1 MSAKLFRFSEFEL
14 DVPKRL
20 LLRDG
25 EPVPLS
31 PKTLD
36 LLVVLL
42 ESRGEVVSKDTLLEK
57 VWPDQIIEEGNLKVH
72 ISALRKA
79 FQQVG
84 NDHRFIVTV
93 PGRGYSFVADLE
105 NFSNDEVV
113 VETHRYSTI
122 VTEQSESLDD
132 GDLDAR
138 QLIAQPA
145 SPLITQRRA
154 VIFGLSILVIA
165 AGLVIWLYP
174 RSAPVSPVLIE
185 TIAVM
190 PFVNESGNPD
200 LEYLSDGMTE
210 SLINSLSKLP
220 RLSVKARSVVFRYKG
235 KEVVPSEVGSDL
247 NVQAVL
253 LGRVVERGD
262 RLTLYLSLVDA
273 RTGDQIWG
281 DQYDRQ
287 TRDVVSLQSETARDI
302 ARKLRSKLSGVDE
315 AKMAKNYTED
325 AEAYQHY
332 LKGRYFWNKFTPGDH
347 LIAID
352 HFNRAI
358 ARDPGYAMAYSA
370 LGDAY
375 GASGV
380 NSWIPP
386 KEAFAKAK
394 TAVRKALEIDGDLA
408 HAHTTLG
415 ALYLFSDFNW
425 NAAEQELKRSIELD
439 SNYELAHEI
448 YSYLL
453 TGLRRHDEAIAEARR
468 ACALDP
474 LSSTLSDD
482 LALAYNFARRPD
494 EAMKQNLR
502 TLEMEPDRPD
512 SIYRI
517 GTIYEQKG
525 MYDEAVASYQKAIS
539 VSERTSNFLGSLG
552 HAYAAS
558 GRKEEAAKILNEL
571 KDMSKHSY
579 VSPYDLALIYIGL
592 GEKEK
597 AVEQLERTYDEQ
609 SGWIIYLQVD
619 PFLDPLRGDRR
630 FQKLVDRSGL

>member
-1 MSAKLFRFSEFEL
+1 MSAKHFRFSEFEL
-14 DVPKRL
+14 DVTKRQ

-25 EPVPLS
+25 EPVSLS

-36 LLVVLL
+36 LLVVLV
-42 ESRGEVVSKDTLLEK
+42 ESRGEVLTKDELLEK

-72 ISALRKA
+72 VSALRKA

-105 NFSNDEVV
+105 NLSNDEVI

-122 VTEQSESLDD
+122 VTEQSESIDN

-138 QLIAQPA
+138 QLIPRPTY
-145 SPLITQRRA
+145 SLITKGRA
-154 VIFGLSILVIA
+154 VIISLSILIVA
-165 AGLVIWLYP
+165 ACLVIWLYP
-174 RSAPVSPVLIE
+174 RGTPVSPVMIE

-235 KEVVPSEVGSDL
+235 KEVLPSEVGSDL

-315 AKMAKNYTED
+315 ERLAKNYTED
-325 AEAYQHY
+325 AEAYEHY
-332 LKGRYFWNKFTPGDH
+332 LKGRYFWNKFTPADH
-347 LIAID
+347 LKAID

-370 LGDAY
+370 LGDTY

-394 TAVRKALEIDGDLA
+394 VAVRKALEIDSNLVQ
-408 HAHTTLG
+408 AHTTLG
-415 ALYLFSDFNW
+415 AMYLFSDFNW

-439 SNYELAHEI
+439 PNYELAHEI

-468 ACALDP
+468 ARDLDP
-474 LSSTLSDD
+474 LSATLSDD
-482 LALAYNFARRPD
+482 LAMAYNFARRPD

-525 MYDEAVASYQKAIS
+525 MYEEAVASYQKAIS

-558 GRKEEAAKILNEL
+558 GRREEAVKILHEL
-571 KDMSKHSY
+571 QEMSRHSY

-592 GEKEK
+592 REKEK
-597 AVEQLERTYDEQ
+597 AVEQLERSYDEQ
-609 SGWIIYLQVD
+609 SGWIIYFQVD
-619 PFLDPLRGDRR
+619 PFLDPLRDHPR
-630 FQKLVDRSGL
+630 FQEMVRKLNL